1 MPIKRWVMAKD
12 QPQKV
17 NLLAKEYHIS
27 SFLSRVLVGRGL
39 DSPVKAGEFLDL
51 PELSDPFALPDM
63 RLAVDRIRLAMQK
76 KERVAVYGDYDCDGV
91 CSTVMLVRYFRS
103 LGIDTVY
110 YIPERE
116 EGYGMHREAVQKLK
130 DQGVSLIVT
139 VDTGIS
145 ALEEI
150 EFASSLGMDTV
161 ITDHHQAGER
171 LPRAV
176 AVVDAHRKDSNAPF
190 RLFCGAGVVLQLIC
204 ALSRPQASDM
214 QTVYFPLAAVATV
227 GDVVDL
233 VSENRTIVVKGL
245 ESLQSCTLPGLIALL
260 EAAGLSGKKITSE
273 SIAFGLVPRL
283 NAAGRMGRVSLAIN
297 LLLADSAEQAYPLA
311 CALNDLNTSRQ
322 EQERKI
328 MAQVSEQLSCNPE
341 KLYQRVLVL
350 VGEGWNQGIVG
361 IASSK
366 ILEQFGKP
374 NVLFSVEGEMAVG
387 SARSVGD
394 FSLYDALCYCSSLLT
409 KFGGHKLAAGMQLP
423 AAELPAFEEAV
434 NGYAREFFPEM
445 PALEY
450 RVDSVLFPEELTL
463 ENVES
468 LAGLEPFGAG
478 NPAPLFLIENARIQ
492 EIVPLSGNRHVKL
505 KLRAGRCW
513 FEALQFGVGTDE
525 FPYFPGQDV
534 DLLVS
539 LDINEFRGKRT
550 VSVKIKDIHPAGFD
564 VEQYLLEKSEY
575 EKFKRGEPVLQQF
588 LRSFLP
594 TREEVAVIYRFLR
607 AHAGFQGDLDML
619 YIRPQ
624 INRLGYGKYRVALDV
639 LEEVGLINC
648 AAADGRIELVPAK
661 QKVSLDSAPIMQKLN
676 AV

>member
-260 EAAGLSGKKITSE
+260 EAAGLSGKTITSE
-273 SIAFGLVPRL
+273 SIAFWTR
-283 NAAGRMGRVSLAIN
+283 S
-297 LLLADSAEQAYPLA
+297 E
-311 CALNDLNTSRQ
+311 
-322 EQERKI
+322 
-328 MAQVSEQLSCNPE
+328 AQ
-341 KLYQRVLVL
+341 
-350 VGEGWNQGIVG
+350 
-361 IASSK
+361 
-366 ILEQFGKP
+366 
-374 NVLFSVEGEMAVG
+374 
-387 SARSVGD
+387 
-394 FSLYDALCYCSSLLT
+394 
-409 KFGGHKLAAGMQLP
+409 
-423 AAELPAFEEAV
+423 
-434 NGYAREFFPEM
+434 
-445 PALEY
+445 
-450 RVDSVLFPEELTL
+450 
-463 ENVES
+463 
-468 LAGLEPFGAG
+468 
-478 NPAPLFLIENARIQ
+478 
-492 EIVPLSGNRHVKL
+492 
-505 KLRAGRCW
+505 RC
-513 FEALQFGVGTDE
+513 G
-525 FPYFPGQDV
+525 
-534 DLLVS
+534 
-539 LDINEFRGKRT
+539 
-550 VSVKIKDIHPAGFD
+550 
-564 VEQYLLEKSEY
+564 
-575 EKFKRGEPVLQQF
+575 
-588 LRSFLP
+588 
-594 TREEVAVIYRFLR
+594 
-607 AHAGFQGDLDML
+607 
-619 YIRPQ
+619 
-624 INRLGYGKYRVALDV
+624 RLG
-639 LEEVGLINC
+639 C
-648 AAADGRIELVPAK
+648 
-661 QKVSLDSAPIMQKLN
+661 MQHCP
-676 AV
+676 